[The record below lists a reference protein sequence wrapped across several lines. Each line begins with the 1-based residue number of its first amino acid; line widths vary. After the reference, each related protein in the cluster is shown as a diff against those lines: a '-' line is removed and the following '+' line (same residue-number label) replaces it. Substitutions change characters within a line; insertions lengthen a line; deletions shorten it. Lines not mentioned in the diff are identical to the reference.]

1 VSKIHF
7 WGGGGEGALFLA
19 VLDIW
24 IFLFSLIWLKM
35 AEIGEG
41 FMHLAHKEILTNEGF
56 MHLAHQEIMT
66 SAFLL

>member
-1 VSKIHF
+1 
-7 WGGGGEGALFLA
+7 
-19 VLDIW
+19 
-24 IFLFSLIWLKM
+24 M

-41 FMHLAHKEILTNEGF
+41 FMHLAHQEILTNEGF